1 MRQAIETTETH
12 VVKQH
17 CNNQAHLLSRM
28 KDFLLKDHK
37 WHHSLQWIKKENLKK
52 GCNRSAVLPQ
62 FPTQMK
68 VFVWETLVVNR
79 QLVI

>member
-37 WHHSLQWIKKENLKK
+37 WHHSLRWIKKENLKK
-52 GCNRSAVLPQ
+52 GCNSNGSFTSVSHSNESLCVEN
-62 FPTQMK
+62 TGS
-68 VFVWETLVVNR
+68 
-79 QLVI
+79 